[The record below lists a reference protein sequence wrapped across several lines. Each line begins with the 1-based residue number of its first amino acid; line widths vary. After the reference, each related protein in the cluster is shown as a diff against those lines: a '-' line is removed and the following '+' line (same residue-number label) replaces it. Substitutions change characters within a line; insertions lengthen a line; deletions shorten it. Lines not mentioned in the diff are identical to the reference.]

1 LTNNST
7 SNANVTVVAARRA
20 FGYICKIKT
29 SKQVLATFY
38 EGSTCA
44 MLFDIF
50 IRVPNENRIF
60 VHAGGIIP
68 ILLLASELVIIPK
81 SFRRSNE

>member
-1 LTNNST
+1 MTSKST
-7 SNANVTVVAARRA
+7 SNANVTVVTAMRA
-20 FGYICKIKT
+20 FGYICEIKT
-29 SKQVLATFY
+29 SKQVLAIFY
-38 EGSTCA
+38 AGSTCA
-44 MLFDIF
+44 MLFAIF

-68 ILLLASELVIIPK
+68 TLLLASELMITPK